1 MAEHTEGLVR
11 RTKKLGAV
19 GFGGLAITAALLSFG
34 AGTASADDIAA
45 DPYTP
50 SSSPAVEDNP
60 RSVQG
65 EVRASDI
72 GVAQAQ
78 GVTKNGDEFSAVAQV
93 RGSDIARL
101 NTAPGPVQGSSPPP
115 GDLSQIG
122 YDCLFSWSQFC
133 Q

>member
-19 GFGGLAITAALLSFG
+19 GFGGLAIIAALLSFG
-34 AGTASADDIAA
+34 AGTASADEIFA
-45 DPYTP
+45 DPSTP
-50 SSSPAVEDNP
+50 SQGPAVEDGI

-65 EVRASDI
+65 QLRASDI
-72 GVAQAQ
+72 GVARAQ
-78 GVTKNGDEFSAVAQV
+78 GVTQTDDGYSAEADV
-93 RGSDIARL
+93 RGSDIAV
-101 NTAPGPVQGSSPPP
+101 PVVFGESPPP
-115 GDLSQIG
+115 GDLSQLG